1 MNKYGMWFMI
11 SLFALFI
18 LLTKDIFIYS
28 LEISLSCL
36 CLMIIYDMVFHNK
49 KEGLITLF

>member
-1 MNKYGMWFMI
+1 MNKYGLWFMI

-18 LLTKDIFIYS
+18 LLTKNIFIYS

-36 CLMIIYDMVFHNK
+36 CLMIIWDMLFHIK
-49 KEGLITLF
+49 GKELL